1 MISFVKALKAWMEKS
16 GLFQGYDIQLYQW
29 EDKKGGPYVVIQ
41 SNGGGSQISTLGSEH
56 YLLVSL
62 IASKAMGF
70 TIEAKAIEL
79 INYALS
85 NPVSDFGYIENTG
98 GVPQPIFTTDN
109 RMIMRLQFRIIYTK
123 EE

>member
-1 MISFVKALKAWMEKS
+1 MDGEKRAVS
-16 GLFQGYDIQLYQW
+16 RLTIFNFING

-41 SNGGGSQISTLGSEH
+41 SNGGGAQISTLGSEH

-98 GVPQPIFTTDN
+98 GIPQPIFTTDN
-109 RMIMRLQFRIIYTK
+109 RMILRLQFRIITQK
-123 EE
+123 RNKNGSTTNN